1 MTQRVLVD
9 TGPLVAIL
17 SASDQ
22 HHRRCVEQL
31 QSLAPPLLTCWP
43 VVTEAAWLLR
53 SRPKAIKSLLD
64 GFETGFLELLNM
76 DQQDAAEIA
85 KRLDRYAASGVQ
97 LADVCLIHL
106 AQRESIRTLFTL
118 DRRDFQIIRLK
129 GNRPLTL
136 LPE

>member
-1 MTQRVLVD
+1 MTRRVLVD

-22 HHRRCVEQL
+22 YHDRCVGQL

-64 GFETGFLELLNM
+64 GFHTGFLELLPM
-76 DQQDAAEIA
+76 DQHDVAEIA
-85 KRLDRYAASGVQ
+85 KRLERYAVSGVQ
-97 LADVCLIHL
+97 LADICLVHL

-118 DRRDFQIIRLK
+118 DRRDFQIIRPK
-129 GNRPLTL
+129 GNRALTL